1 MTTLSQPRIISGT
14 ARGIRLDPVPGDSTR
29 PITDRVKEALFN
41 ILSTDIVDAT
51 FLDLFGGTG
60 SVGIEALSRGAHH
73 CLFLE
78 INPKA
83 MSTLKNNLVKTKTVD
98 KARVLHADALKF
110 LSLPATDHFDYVY
123 IAPPQYKEM
132 WLYAIQRL
140 DGNIKLLS
148 EDGWAIV
155 QIHPIEYKQLQLENL
170 VEFDQRKYGSTL
182 LVFFERREVDSPS
195 ASS

>member
-1 MTTLSQPRIISGT
+1 MSQPRIISGT

-41 ILSTDIVDAT
+41 IFSMDIVDAT

-60 SVGIEALSRGAHH
+60 SVGIEALSRGARH

-78 INPKA
+78 LNPKA
-83 MSTLKNNLVKTKTVD
+83 LATLKNNLVKTKTAE
-98 KARVLHADALKF
+98 KARVMHADALKF
-110 LSLPATDHFDYVY
+110 LSMPSTDHFDYVY

-132 WLYAIQRL
+132 WLDAIQRL
-140 DGNIKLLS
+140 DGNISLLS
-148 EDGWAIV
+148 EDGWVIV
-155 QIHPIEYKQLQLENL
+155 QIHPIEYKELQLKNL

-182 LVFFERREVDSPS
+182 LIFYERREPASPI